1 MTADN
6 PLFTPAAKNSAADQ
20 ACFHCGLP
28 VPPGAQYSA
37 HVLGAERAMCCPG
50 CKAVAEAIVE
60 GGMEDFYRYRTEA
73 SPQGH
78 ELVPRELESLRLYD
92 RDALQKSFVTRDGD
106 KREAALILEGMTC
119 PACVWLNEKHVR
131 ALAGVLSFS
140 INYSTQRARV
150 QWDSSQ
156 IQLSDILQ
164 AITALGY
171 AAHPFDAGRQE
182 AQAKRERTI
191 ALRRVGVAGLSMMQ
205 VMMLAIA
212 LYSGDFHGMDEN
224 LRDYLRWASL
234 LLTLPVMFYSASG
247 FFISAWRDLKIRR
260 LGMDLPISLT
270 LGLSFIASV
279 WATVMQTGEVYFDT
293 VTMFVFLLLTGRYL
307 EMVARHK
314 ASAAADAL
322 VKLLPTI
329 AARINDAGEE
339 EMVPVIELSSGDRVR
354 IRPGESVPADGV
366 VIEGR
371 SSVDESLLTGESLPS
386 SRSVGDKLIGGSVNV
401 ESPLLMRVEK
411 VGAETMLSSI
421 LRLLDRAQAEKPR
434 IGEIADQAA
443 QWFVLG
449 LLITSLLV
457 AAWWW
462 WHEPE
467 RAFWVVI
474 SLLAITCPC
483 ALGLATP
490 AALTAATGSL
500 TRLGLLVTR
509 GHALETLA
517 KVNHVV
523 FDKTGTLTYGRLSLE
538 SVIPLPGCALDA
550 EQILQRAASLERASE
565 HPVAKAIVAQAAVS
579 QTPQTPKAES
589 VTALPGQ
596 GMEGMIDGRRYRVGN
611 AAFAAGLCGAAPNP
625 PDASGTLVLLA
636 DEQQALGWLVLRD
649 VARSEASEVIAELHA
664 RGIKVSLLSGDR
676 PLEAQRMGAS
686 LGIGQGIDL
695 DMGHGRGPSAGE
707 VFGGLHPQDKL
718 DRLRSFQQ
726 DGDVV
731 LMVGDGVNDAPVLA
745 GAQVSLAMGGGTQLA
760 QSSADMIL
768 LSENLRHIPKGL
780 SVARKTMR
788 IIHENLAWALGY
800 NLIAIPAAAAGF
812 VPPWLAAV
820 GMSLSSL
827 VVVLNALRLRHA

>member
-1 MTADN
+1 M
-6 PLFTPAAKNSAADQ
+6 PGSESIFTPLADKQAATELH
-20 ACFHCGLP
+20 CFHCGLP
-28 VPPGAQYSA
+28 VPPAATYTA
-37 HVLGAERAMCCPG
+37 RVLGEDRPMCCPG

-60 GGMEDFYRYRTEA
+60 GGMEDYYRYRTEA

-92 RDALQKSFVTRDGD
+92 REALQKSFVTRDGD
-106 KREAALILEGMTC
+106 LREAALILEGMTC

-131 ALAGVLSFS
+131 ALPGVIAFS

-150 QWDSSQ
+150 QWDERQ
-156 IQLSDILQ
+156 IHLSDILQ

-171 AAHPFDAGRQE
+171 SAHPFDAGRQE
-182 AQAKRERTI
+182 ASAKRERTV

-212 LYSGDFHGMDEN
+212 LYSGDFSGMDEQ
-224 LRDYLRWASL
+224 LRHYLRWASL
-234 LLTLPVMFYSASG
+234 LLTLPVILYSASG
-247 FFISAWRDLKIRR
+247 FFISAWRELKIKR

-279 WATVMQTGEVYFDT
+279 WATVTQSGEVYFDT
-293 VTMFVFLLLTGRYL
+293 VTMFVFLLLTGRFL
-307 EMVARHK
+307 EMAARHK

-329 AARINDAGEE
+329 AARINAQGEE
-339 EMVPVIELSSGDRVR
+339 DMVPVIELCSGDHVR

-386 SRSVGDKLIGGSVNV
+386 GRGVGDVLIGGSVNV
-401 ESPLLMRVEK
+401 ESPLLMRVDK
-411 VGAETMLSSI
+411 VGADTMLSSI
-421 LRLLDRAQAEKPR
+421 LRLLDRAHAEKPR
-434 IGEIADQAA
+434 IGEIADRAA

-449 LLITSLLV
+449 LLITSALV

-462 WHEPE
+462 LHEPA

-517 KVNHVV
+517 KTNHVV
-523 FDKTGTLTYGRLSLE
+523 FDKTGTLTYGKLTLE
-538 SVIPLPGCALDA
+538 KIIPLDGVGLDA
-550 EQILQRAASLERASE
+550 SQILHLAAALERASE
-565 HPVAKAIVAQAAVS
+565 HPVAKAIVAQA
-579 QTPQTPKAES
+579 PQGVAAES
-589 VTALPGQ
+589 ITALPGQ
-596 GMEGMIDGRRYRVGN
+596 GIEGRVDGQHYRVGN
-611 AAFAAGLCGAAPNP
+611 AEFAAQLTQQNAPAAP
-625 PDASGTLVLLA
+625 DESGTLVLLA
-636 DEQQALGWLVLRD
+636 NEQRALGWLVLRD
-649 VARSEASEVIAELHA
+649 KARDEAHEVIRDLQA
-664 RGIKVSLLSGDR
+664 RGNKVSLLSGDR
-676 PLEAQRMGAS
+676 PAEAQRMGAS
-686 LGIGQGIDL
+686 LGITQI
-695 DMGHGRGPSAGE
+695 
-707 VFGGLHPQDKL
+707 FGGLHPQDKL
-718 DRLRSFQQ
+718 EQLRRFQQ
-726 DGDVV
+726 EGDIV

-768 LSENLRHIPKGL
+768 LSENLHHIPQGL
-780 SVARKTMR
+780 MVARKTMR

-800 NLIAIPAAAAGF
+800 NIIAIPAAAGGF
-812 VPPWLAAV
+812 VPPWLAAI

-827 VVVLNALRLRHA
+827 IVVLNALRLRRV

>member
-1 MTADN
+1 MTQADSV
-6 PLFTPAAKNSAADQ
+6 FTPSESKQTASEQ
-20 ACFHCGLP
+20 FCFHCGLP
-28 VPPGAQYSA
+28 VPPAASYRVR
-37 HVLGAERAMCCPG
+37 VLGEERPMCCPG

-60 GGMEDFYRYRTEA
+60 GGMEDYYRYRTEA

-92 RDALQKSFVTRDGD
+92 REALQKSFVTREGD
-106 KREAALILEGMTC
+106 LREAALILEGMTC

-131 ALAGVLSFS
+131 ALPGVLTFN

-150 QWDSSQ
+150 QWDERQ

-164 AITALGY
+164 AIIALGY
-171 AAHPFDAGRQE
+171 SAHPFDAGRQE
-182 AQAKRERTI
+182 ASAKRERTI

-212 LYSGDFHGMDEN
+212 LYSGDFSGMDEA
-224 LRDYLRWASL
+224 LRNYLRWASL
-234 LLTLPVMFYSASG
+234 LLTLPVIFYSASG
-247 FFISAWRDLKIRR
+247 FFISAWRELKIKR

-279 WATVMQTGEVYFDT
+279 WATVTQSGEVYFDT
-293 VTMFVFLLLTGRYL
+293 VTMFVFFLLTGRYL

-329 AARINDAGEE
+329 AARINEKGEE
-339 EMVPVIELSSGDRVR
+339 DMVPVIELCAGDLVRV
-354 IRPGESVPADGV
+354 RPGESVPADGV

-386 SRSVGDKLIGGSVNV
+386 GRGVGDVLIGGSVNV
-401 ESPLLMRVEK
+401 ESPLLMRVDK
-411 VGAETMLSSI
+411 VGADTMLSSI
-421 LRLLDRAQAEKPR
+421 LRLLDRAHAEKPR
-434 IGEIADQAA
+434 IGEIADRAA

-449 LLITSLLV
+449 LLIVSVLV
-457 AAWWW
+457 GAWWW
-462 WHEPE
+462 VHEPA
-467 RAFWVVI
+467 RAFWIVI
-474 SLLAITCPC
+474 ALLAITCPC

-490 AALTAATGSL
+490 AALTAATGHL

-523 FDKTGTLTYGRLSLE
+523 FDKTGTLTYGKLNLE
-538 SVIPLPGCALDA
+538 KILPLDGSGLNAQQVLHH
-550 EQILQRAASLERASE
+550 AAALERASE
-565 HPVAKAIVAQAAVS
+565 HPVAKAILAQAPEGIA
-579 QTPQTPKAES
+579 AES
-589 VTALPGQ
+589 ITALPGQ
-596 GMEGMIDGRRYRVGN
+596 GIEGWIDGRRYRLGH
-611 AAFAAGLCGAAPNP
+611 ADFAMGLSQKASPAAPE
-625 PDASGTLVLLA
+625 ASGTLVLLA
-636 DEQQALGWLVLRD
+636 DEHQALGWLVLRD
-649 VARSEASEVIAELHA
+649 QARDEAHDVILELKS
-664 RGIKVSLLSGDR
+664 RGIKISLLSGDR
-676 PLEAQRMGAS
+676 PAEAQRMGAS
-686 LGIGQGIDL
+686 LGIKQ
-695 DMGHGRGPSAGE
+695 

-718 DRLRSFQQ
+718 EQLRRFQNE
-726 DGDVV
+726 GDVV
-731 LMVGDGVNDAPVLA
+731 LMVGDDVNDAPVLA

-768 LSENLRHIPKGL
+768 LSENLHHIPAGL
-780 SVARKTMR
+780 NVARRTMR

-800 NLIAIPAAAAGF
+800 NIIAIPAAAAGF
-812 VPPWLAAV
+812 VPPWLAAI

-827 VVVLNALRLRHA
+827 VVVLNALRLRRA

>member
-1 MTADN
+1 
-6 PLFTPAAKNSAADQ
+6 
-20 ACFHCGLP
+20 
-28 VPPGAQYSA
+28 
-37 HVLGAERAMCCPG
+37 
-50 CKAVAEAIVE
+50 
-60 GGMEDFYRYRTEA
+60 
-73 SPQGH
+73 
-78 ELVPRELESLRLYD
+78 
-92 RDALQKSFVTRDGD
+92 
-106 KREAALILEGMTC
+106 
-119 PACVWLNEKHVR
+119 
-131 ALAGVLSFS
+131 
-140 INYSTQRARV
+140 
-150 QWDSSQ
+150 
-156 IQLSDILQ
+156 
-164 AITALGY
+164 
-171 AAHPFDAGRQE
+171 
-182 AQAKRERTI
+182 
-191 ALRRVGVAGLSMMQ
+191 
-205 VMMLAIA
+205 
-212 LYSGDFHGMDEN
+212 
-224 LRDYLRWASL
+224 
-234 LLTLPVMFYSASG
+234 
-247 FFISAWRDLKIRR
+247 
-260 LGMDLPISLT
+260 MDLPISLT

-279 WATVMQTGEVYFDT
+279 WATVTQSGEVYFDT

-329 AARINDAGEE
+329 AARINAQGEE
-339 EMVPVIELSSGDRVR
+339 DMVPVIELCRGDHVR

-386 SRSVGDKLIGGSVNV
+386 GRGVGDVLIGGSVNV
-401 ESPLLMRVEK
+401 ESPLLMRVDK
-411 VGAETMLSSI
+411 VGADTMLSSI

-434 IGEIADQAA
+434 IGEIADRAA

-449 LLITSLLV
+449 LLITSALV

-462 WHEPE
+462 VHEPA

-517 KVNHVV
+517 KTNHVV
-523 FDKTGTLTYGRLSLE
+523 FDKTGTLTYGKLTLE
-538 SVIPLPGCALDA
+538 KIIPLDGAGLDA
-550 EQILQRAASLERASE
+550 SQILHLAAALERASE
-565 HPVAKAIVAQAAVS
+565 HPVAKAILAQA
-579 QTPQTPKAES
+579 PQGATAES
-589 VTALPGQ
+589 ITSLPGQ
-596 GMEGMIDGRRYRVGN
+596 GIEGWLDGRRYRIGH
-611 AAFAAGLCGAAPNP
+611 ADFAMQLATRSLPIP
-625 PDASGTLVLLA
+625 PDESGTLVLLA

-649 VARSEASEVIAELHA
+649 QARDEAHAVVTELHA

-676 PLEAQRMGAS
+676 PAEAQRMGAS
-686 LGIGQGIDL
+686 LGIRQI
-695 DMGHGRGPSAGE
+695 
-707 VFGGLHPQDKL
+707 FGGLHPQDKL
-718 DRLRSFQQ
+718 EQLRRFQQ

-768 LSENLRHIPKGL
+768 LSENLRHIPAGL
-780 SVARKTMR
+780 NVARKTMR

-800 NLIAIPAAAAGF
+800 NIIAIPAAAAGF

-827 VVVLNALRLRHA
+827 VVVLNALRLRRA

>member
-1 MTADN
+1 MSESA
-6 PLFTPAAKNSAADQ
+6 PVFTPVAAHKATEDAQN
-20 ACFHCGLP
+20 CFHCGLP
-28 VPPGAQYSA
+28 VPPAAKYQA
-37 HVLGAERAMCCPG
+37 RVLGEDRPMCCLG

-92 RDALQKSFVTRDGD
+92 REALQKSFVTQDGD
-106 KREAALILEGMTC
+106 TREAALILEGMTC

-131 ALAGVLSFS
+131 ALQGVLAFS

-150 QWDSSQ
+150 QWDAKQ

-171 AAHPFDAGRQE
+171 SAHPFDAGRQE
-182 AQAKRERTI
+182 ASAKRERTV

-212 LYSGDFHGMDEN
+212 MYSGDFHGMDDQ
-224 LRDYLRWASL
+224 LRNYLRWASL
-234 LLTLPVMFYSASG
+234 LLTLPVMFYSATG
-247 FFISAWRDLKIRR
+247 FFTSAWRELKIKR

-270 LGLSFIASV
+270 LGLSFIASI
-279 WATVMQTGEVYFDT
+279 WATVTQSGEVYFDT

-307 EMVARHK
+307 EMMARHK

-329 AARINDAGEE
+329 AARINTRGEE
-339 EMVPVIELSSGDRVR
+339 EMVPVIELCSGDRVR

-366 VIEGR
+366 ILEGR

-386 SRSVGDKLIGGSVNV
+386 GRGVGDVLIGGSVNV
-401 ESPLLMRVEK
+401 ESPLLMRVDK
-411 VGAETMLSSI
+411 VGADTMLSSI

-434 IGEIADQAA
+434 IGEIADRAA

-449 LLITSLLV
+449 LLITSVLV

-462 WHEPE
+462 AHEPG

-517 KVNHVV
+517 KTNHVV
-523 FDKTGTLTYGRLSLE
+523 FDKTGTLTYGRLTLE
-538 SVIPLPGCALDA
+538 KIIPLPGTGMDEGALLA
-550 EQILQRAASLERASE
+550 LAAALERASE
-565 HPVAKAIVAQAAVS
+565 HPVAKAILAAAPS
-579 QTPQTPKAES
+579 GLAAENLGS
-589 VTALPGQ
+589 HPGQ
-596 GMEGMIDGRRYRVGN
+596 GVEGDIEGRRYRLGN
-611 AAFAAGLCGAAPNP
+611 AEFASGLCTLAPPSP
-625 PDASGTLVLLA
+625 PSETGTLVLLA
-636 DEQQALGWLVLRD
+636 DEQRALGWLVLRD
-649 VARSEASEVIAELHA
+649 VARTEAHEVINQLRA
-664 RGIKVSLLSGDR
+664 RGLKVSLLSGDR
-676 PLEAQRMGAS
+676 PAEAQRMGAS
-686 LGIGQGIDL
+686 LGIEQ
-695 DMGHGRGPSAGE
+695 

-718 DRLRSFQQ
+718 EQLRRFQQ
-726 DGDVV
+726 NGDVV

-768 LSENLRHIPKGL
+768 LSENLRHIPSGL

-800 NLIAIPAAAAGF
+800 NIIAIPAAAAGF

-827 VVVLNALRLRHA
+827 VVVLNALRLRQV

>member
-1 MTADN
+1 
-6 PLFTPAAKNSAADQ
+6 
-20 ACFHCGLP
+20 
-28 VPPGAQYSA
+28 
-37 HVLGAERAMCCPG
+37 MCCPG
-50 CKAVAEAIVE
+50 CKAVAEAIAQ
-60 GGMEDFYRYRTEA
+60 GGMEDYYRYRTEA

-92 RDALQKSFVTRDGD
+92 REALQKSFVTRDGD

-150 QWDSSQ
+150 QWDASQ

-164 AITALGY
+164 SISALGY

-182 AQAKRERTI
+182 ASAKRERTV

-234 LLTLPVMFYSASG
+234 FLTLPVMFYSASG
-247 FFISAWRDLKIRR
+247 FFTSAWRELKIKR

-270 LGLSFIASV
+270 LGLSFIASA

-314 ASAAADAL
+314 ASAAAEAL

-329 AARINDAGEE
+329 AARINDQGEE
-339 EMVPVIELSSGDRVR
+339 EMVPVMELCSGDRVR

-366 VIEGR
+366 VLEGR

-386 SRSVGDKLIGGSVNV
+386 GRGIGDTLIGGSVNV

-421 LRLLDRAQAEKPR
+421 LRLLDRAQTEKPR
-434 IGEIADQAA
+434 IGEIADRAA

-449 LLITSLLV
+449 LLITTMLV

-462 WHEPE
+462 THEPA
-467 RAFWVVI
+467 RAFWVII

-523 FDKTGTLTYGRLSLE
+523 FDKTGTLTYGHLTLE
-538 SVIPLPGCALDA
+538 KVIPLPDSALSEA
-550 EQILQRAASLERASE
+550 QILHLAAALERASE
-565 HPVAKAIVAQAAVS
+565 HPVAKAIVAKAQQGLAAE
-579 QTPQTPKAES
+579 AI
-589 VTALPGQ
+589 TALPGQ
-596 GMEGMIDGRRYRVGN
+596 GLEGMIDGRRYRVGN
-611 AAFAAGLCGAAPNP
+611 AVFAGALCSAHPAPP
-625 PDASGTLVLLA
+625 SETGTLVLLT

-649 VARSEASEVIAELHA
+649 VARSETHEVIADLYT

-676 PLEAQRMGAS
+676 PTEAERMGAI
-686 LGIGQGIDL
+686 LGIKQ
-695 DMGHGRGPSAGE
+695 
-707 VFGGLHPQDKL
+707 VYGGLHPQDKL
-718 DRLRSFQQ
+718 EQLRRFQHE
-726 DGDVV
+726 GDVV

-768 LSENLRHIPKGL
+768 LSENLRHIPQGL
-780 SVARKTMR
+780 NVARKTMR
-788 IIHENLAWALGY
+788 VIHENLAWALGY